1 MKTRISPTRMK
12 LLETKKR
19 AHVAKRGHKLLKD
32 KLEALIREL
41 LVLVK
46 AFDEQEKM
54 VSSKLPYIFER
65 FLVLRALHTDEEMD
79 QIVNH
84 YPVEYQIDMTWKNV
98 MNIALPSFD
107 IQNTSNVESIRFQ
120 GKGLSAALDEVLLD
134 FDAIFSELLKLAEIQ
149 YSLYEIAKM
158 VEMTKRRVNALEYIL
173 IPELDHTIRLIS
185 NKLDEDE
192 RSNVVRLMKIKSIL
206 AKKKAQA

>member
-32 KLEALIREL
+32 KLEALISEL

-46 AFDEQEKM
+46 AFDEQETL
-54 VSSKLPYIFER
+54 VSRKLPSLMER
-65 FLVLRALHTDEEMD
+65 FLVLRSLHTDEEMD
-79 QIVNH
+79 QIVLK
-84 YPVEYQIDMTWKNV
+84 YPVVYEVEMKWKNM
-98 MNIALPSFD
+98 MNVSLPVFD
-107 IQNTSNVESIRFQ
+107 IHSKTMQDGFHFY
-120 GKGLSAALDEVLLD
+120 GKGLSAALDEVLQD

-149 YSLYEIAKM
+149 YSLYEIARM

-173 IPELDHTIRLIS
+173 IPELDHTIRLITS
-185 NKLDEDE
+185 KLDEDE
-192 RSNVVRLMKIKSIL
+192 RANIVRLMKIKDIL
-206 AKKKAQA
+206 AKKKQQ

>member
-1 MKTRISPTRMK
+1 VKTRISPTRMK

-19 AHVAKRGHKLLKD
+19 VHVAKRGHKLLKD

-41 LVLVK
+41 LGLIK
-46 AFDEQEKM
+46 LFDEQEKLI
-54 VSSKLPYIFER
+54 SNLLPGILER
-65 FLVLRALHTDEEMD
+65 FLVIRSLHTDEEMD
-79 QIVNH
+79 QMIH
-84 YPVEYQIDMTWKNV
+84 RYAAEYEITMNWKNM

-107 IQNTSNVESIRFQ
+107 IKTLRSVDSMKFQ
-120 GKGLSAALDEVLLD
+120 GKGLSAALDEVLID
-134 FDAIFSELLKLAEIQ
+134 FDAIFSQLLKLAEIQ

-173 IPELDHTIRLIS
+173 IPELDEIIRVIS
-185 NKLDEDE
+185 SKLDEDE

-206 AKKKAQA
+206 AKKKVQQ

>member
-19 AHVAKRGHKLLKD
+19 VHVAKRGHKLLKD

-41 LVLVK
+41 LGLIK
-46 AFDEQEKM
+46 LFDEQEKM
-54 VSSKLPYIFER
+54 ISNLLPGILER
-65 FLVLRALHTDEEMD
+65 FLVIRSLHTDEEMD
-79 QIVNH
+79 QMIH
-84 YPVEYQIDMTWKNV
+84 RYAAEYEITMNWKNM

-107 IQNTSNVESIRFQ
+107 IKTLRSVDSMKFQ
-120 GKGLSAALDEVLLD
+120 GKGLSAALDEVLID
-134 FDAIFSELLKLAEIQ
+134 FDAIFSQLLKLAEIQ

-173 IPELDHTIRLIS
+173 IPELDEIIRVIS
-185 NKLDEDE
+185 SKLDEDE

-206 AKKKAQA
+206 AKKKVQQ

>member
-1 MKTRISPTRMK
+1 MK

-19 AHVAKRGHKLLKD
+19 VHVAKRGHKLLKD

-46 AFDEQEKM
+46 AFDEQEKI
-54 VSSKLPYIFER
+54 VSAKLPYILER

-79 QIVNH
+79 QIVHH
-84 YPVEYQIDMTWKNV
+84 YPVEYQIQMSWKNV

-107 IQNTSNVESIRFQ
+107 IQNTSSTDSISFQ
-120 GKGLSAALDEVLLD
+120 GKGLSAALDEVLID
-134 FDAIFSELLKLAEIQ
+134 FDTIFSELLKLAEIQ

-173 IPELDHTIRLIS
+173 IPELDHTIRVIT

-192 RSNVVRLMKIKSIL
+192 RSNVVRLMKIKNIL
-206 AKKKAQA
+206 EKKKAQA